1 MCYFIGSKTQIERG
15 GGSSMETIAIIVTIC
30 VFVGGILW
38 YVITEPKRKERE
50 KREKEEEKIRRQEE
64 EIRRQEEQR
73 EFTRIRNKYRT
84 LEDAEEN
91 GRILMTLYGE
101 EESRRLG
108 PQYSIVHIYFD
119 TKAKKFV
126 AVNEGKAWRKV
137 VAVDTAFRFHAVP
150 LQASKLTYQP
160 AKTVYTGATVG
171 GFHTGGFH
179 TEEAHLRV
187 SKQGKSGGGIVCC
200 AVNGKN
206 FPVLYIDVLD
216 DLYKRELSTHTKKSD
231 GDKILTDYFGKGK
244 VIIPLIKYDYPA
256 LASLMLSRSW
266 IFDGCGLVSSNT
278 AEKSLDLE
286 ICERIANKLN
296 LWCTNS

>member
-1 MCYFIGSKTQIERG
+1 
-15 GGSSMETIAIIVTIC
+15 MEIVALIVTIC
-30 VFVGGILW
+30 VLVVGILW
-38 YVITEPKRKERE
+38 YVITEPKRKEKE
-50 KREKEEEKIRRQEE
+50 KREEEEKDRIRQEQKHRRQVENRKKGEE
-64 EIRRQEEQR
+64 RRK
-73 EFTRIRNKYRT
+73 FSGIYKT
-84 LEDAEEN
+84 LEAAREN

-101 EESRRLG
+101 EKSRHLG
-108 PQYSIVHIYFD
+108 PQYSIVHIYLD
-119 TKAKKFV
+119 IKTQKFV
-126 AVNEGKAWRKV
+126 AVNEGEAWGKV
-137 VAVDTAFRFHAVP
+137 LAVDTAFRFHAVP

-216 DLYKRELSTHTKKSD
+216 DEYRKKLSTHTKKSD
-231 GDKILTDYFGKGK
+231 GDKILTDYFGEGK
-244 VIIPLIKYDYPA
+244 AIIPLIKYDYPA

-266 IFDGCGLVSSNT
+266 LFDGCGLVSSDT
-278 AEKSLDLE
+278 AEKSLDIE
-286 ICERIANKLN
+286 MCERIANKLN
-296 LWCTNS
+296 SCCTNS